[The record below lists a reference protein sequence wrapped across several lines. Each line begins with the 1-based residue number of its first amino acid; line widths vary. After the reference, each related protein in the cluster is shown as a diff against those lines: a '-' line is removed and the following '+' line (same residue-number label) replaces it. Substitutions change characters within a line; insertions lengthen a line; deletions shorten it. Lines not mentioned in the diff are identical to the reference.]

1 MPNLSKY
8 SVLSMLALLS
18 VLVHP
23 VRAAETIIL
32 QSTTSTANSGL
43 YDHLLPIFKSATGIS
58 VNVVAVG
65 TGQAIKNASN
75 GDGDVLL
82 VHAKAAEEEF
92 VAAGFGVERYDV
104 MYNDFVVVGPEQD
117 PAKIGGLD
125 NIIEAFAQIAD
136 SSSIFVS
143 RGDNSGTHKKE
154 MELWNS
160 AQVDVAAASGTW
172 YRESGSG
179 MGSTLNVG
187 IGMQAY
193 VLTDRATWISFK
205 NKSNFRVVLEGDARL
220 YNQYGV
226 ILVNPERNDH
236 INATAGQRF
245 IDWLRG
251 VEGQAAI
258 SSYTLNDKQLFFPN
272 AR

>member
-104 MYNDFVVVGPEQD
+104 MYNDFVVVGPPED
-117 PAKIGGLD
+117 PARIIGLD
-125 NIIEAFAQIAD
+125 NVIEAFSQIAN
-136 SSSIFVS
+136 SFRIFVS

-154 MELWNS
+154 MELWS
-160 AQVDVAAASGTW
+160 AAKVDVAAASGTW

-179 MGSTLNVG
+179 MGSTLNVA
-187 IGMQAY
+187 IGMEAY

-226 ILVNPERNDH
+226 ILVNPERHDH
-236 INATAGQRF
+236 VNATAGKAF
-245 IDWLRG
+245 IEWLLSKG
-251 VEGQAAI
+251 GQEAI
-258 SSYTLNDKQLFFPN
+258 SAYTLNKKQLFFPN